1 MISGNVLLREVGM
14 KKILVGLVCIASLSG
29 CASYGTI
36 SATRQFEPFDTG
48 VVKNGV
54 YVYSKQTNGVVVA
67 MPDRVKSGERFK
79 ALVMVANGSDR
90 GFAFG
95 PYDVKVVGTKHGEPY
110 DIHVF
115 TKSELIAEQES
126 RQAWMAAAYILQ
138 GLAGSMNAQNAG
150 YSYTRGTYSGNVQGD
165 IYGSYQGNFSGT
177 VRGTYSET
185 TYNPYIAEMAQ
196 KEVDRAVD
204 RNLDN
209 LMASTSRKI
218 AELKGTVLETTGVPE
233 NTSVAGV
240 LVLGDIEVTKNLESL
255 CFTVTTGEET
265 HRLVFNVFP
274 SE

>member
-14 KKILVGLVCIASLSG
+14 KLFIALGAAVMLAG
-29 CASYGTI
+29 CASYGTVK
-36 SATRQFEPFDTG
+36 ATRQFDPFDTG

-79 ALVMVANGSDR
+79 ALVMVANGSGR

-138 GLAGSMNAQNAG
+138 GLAGSMTAQNAG

-165 IYGSYQGNFSGT
+165 IYGAYQGNFSGT

-255 CFTVTTGEET
+255 CFTITTGEET
-265 HRLVFNVFP
+265 HRLVFNVLP

>member
-1 MISGNVLLREVGM
+1 
-14 KKILVGLVCIASLSG
+14 
-29 CASYGTI
+29 
-36 SATRQFEPFDTG
+36 
-48 VVKNGV
+48 
-54 YVYSKQTNGVVVA
+54 
-67 MPDRVKSGERFK
+67 
-79 ALVMVANGSDR
+79 
-90 GFAFG
+90 
-95 PYDVKVVGTKHGEPY
+95 
-110 DIHVF
+110 
-115 TKSELIAEQES
+115 
-126 RQAWMAAAYILQ
+126 
-138 GLAGSMNAQNAG
+138 
-150 YSYTRGTYSGNVQGD
+150 TYSGNVQGD
-165 IYGSYQGNFSGT
+165 IYGAYQGNFSGT

-255 CFTVTTGEET
+255 CFTITTGEET
-265 HRLVFNVFP
+265 HRLVFNVLP